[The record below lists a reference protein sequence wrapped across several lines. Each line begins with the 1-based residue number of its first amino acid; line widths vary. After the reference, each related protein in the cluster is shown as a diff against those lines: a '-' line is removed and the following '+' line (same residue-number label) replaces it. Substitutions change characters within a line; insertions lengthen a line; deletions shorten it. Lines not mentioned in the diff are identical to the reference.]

1 MTSDSL
7 THDVAWVTAL
17 HIVEVFAGCLREEE
31 RRDAFA
37 EVYARVKAGLE
48 WFEVEGN
55 RMQRRLRPGD
65 N

>member
-1 MTSDSL
+1 MASESL
-7 THDVAWVTAL
+7 THDVAMVTAI

-31 RRDAFA
+31 QCDAFN

-48 WFEVEGN
+48 CFQIQEN
-55 RMQRRLRPGD
+55 RMRRMQPGL

>member
-1 MTSDSL
+1 MASESL
-7 THDVAWVTAL
+7 THDVAWVTAI

-31 RRDAFA
+31 QREAFA

-48 WFEVEGN
+48 CFQIQEN
-55 RMQRRLRPGD
+55 RMRRMQPGV

>member
-1 MTSDSL
+1 MESDSL
-7 THDVAWVTAL
+7 THDVAWVTAM
-17 HIVEVFAGCLREEE
+17 HIVEVFAGCLREDE

-48 WFEVEGN
+48 WFQIQEN
-55 RMQRRLRPGD
+55 RMQRRLRPGV